1 VSQEREGTLQPQDKR
16 QQFLEMIKQ
25 FLLIIVSL
33 GLANS
38 FQLLTHRP
46 GTEPDKIIRI
56 FQSYSARLL
65 EDVNSDQSIFGGNF
79 IVCLIYVI
87 ICARFI
93 FHHWLYLTIGYS
105 HPDST
110 AKVGDHEPRQYLR
123 YEALGVVLTGV
134 FLGVQSYYAAVSTF
148 YDFVAL
154 FTIIVL
160 LDLGMSVASR
170 WEDRKFLRQNQN
182 QRRRDGVRHWIW
194 NNTVFL
200 LLFVLSL
207 LYIGPST
214 KMDLTSWWLWLVILL
229 VVINCGR
236 SCYITSYYFAS
247 DAQSKS
253 TVGSW

>member
-1 VSQEREGTLQPQDKR
+1 MQTQEKR
-16 QQFLEMIKQ
+16 QQFPEMIKQ

-56 FQSYSARLL
+56 FQPYSARLP
-65 EDVNSDQSIFGGNF
+65 EPVNSDQSIFGGNF

-93 FHHWLYLTIGYS
+93 FHHWLYLTTVYA
-105 HPDST
+105 HLDST
-110 AKVGDHEPRQYLR
+110 AEVGLHKPRQHLR

-134 FLGVQSYYAAVSTF
+134 FLGVQSYYAVVRTF

-154 FTIIVL
+154 FTIIVGV
-160 LDLGMSVASR
+160 DFGMSVLSL
-170 WEDRKFLRQNQN
+170 WEDRKSLRHN
-182 QRRRDGVRHWIW
+182 QRRRRGVWYWIW

-200 LLFVLSL
+200 LLFVFCL
-207 LYIGPST
+207 LYIGSST
-214 KMDLTSWWLWLVILL
+214 KVDLKSWWLVILF
-229 VVINCGR
+229 VVLNCGI
-236 SCYITSYYFAS
+236 SCYITSHYYVS
-247 DAQSKS
+247 DEPSES
-253 TVGSW
+253 TAGSG